1 MTGRHE
7 VRVGPLGEPGIGMAE
22 VLAHGFDRLAGVEQ
36 HAGEVVAQGVARHAS
51 GLTMRLAGL
60 ARMGALAL
68 LWGSNFLWIKYALEG
83 FSPVQVTLLRLALG
97 AATLL
102 MALRLTGVHLPTGR
116 RVWAHFVVAALVA
129 NALPYWL
136 FAYGEQHV
144 PSSLAGAIN
153 ATTPLWT
160 VAVALLIRAEAR
172 PTHLRLVGL
181 AMGFL
186 GVLVLLQGSPSE
198 CGNCAGTS
206 DYLAGFLACLAA
218 SASYGIA
225 YAYMARFLTP
235 RDVPALALAAGQL
248 LAATGLLLLVTPF
261 AGMQPMNLSATAVA
275 GALVLGILGTGVAYV
290 LNFRLI
296 TDDGPSAASTV
307 TYLLPIVSI
316 TLGVTVGSEEA
327 TSPLLVGTVVV
338 LVGVVLVRRS
348 GRPLPA
354 PAVAK

>member
-1 MTGRHE
+1 
-7 VRVGPLGEPGIGMAE
+7 V
-22 VLAHGFDRLAGVEQ
+22 
-36 HAGEVVAQGVARHAS
+36 
-51 GLTMRLAGL
+51 RLAGL

-83 FSPVQVTLLRLALG
+83 FSPIQVTLLRLALG
-97 AATLL
+97 AVTLL
-102 MALRLTGVHLPTGR
+102 VALRATGVQLPTGR
-116 RVWAHFVVAALVA
+116 TVWAHFVVAALVA

-160 VAVALLIRAEAR
+160 VVVALLIGAESR
-172 PTHLRLVGL
+172 PTPLRLVGL
-181 AMGFL
+181 AMGLF
-186 GVLVLLQGSPSE
+186 GVLVLLQGSPSN
-198 CGNCAGTS
+198 CADCAGTS

-248 LAATGLLLLVTPF
+248 VAATGLLLLVAPF
-261 AGMQPMNLSATAVA
+261 AGMQPVRLSATAVA
-275 GALVLGILGTGVAYV
+275 SALVLGILGTGVAYV

-307 TYLLPIVSI
+307 TYLLPVVSI
-316 TLGVTVGSEEA
+316 ALGLTLGSEQG
-327 TSPLLVGTVVV
+327 TWPLVLGTGVV
-338 LVGVVLVRRS
+338 LVGVLLVRTQPGANNEGAKR
-348 GRPLPA
+348 LPPSDNVD
-354 PAVAK
+354 PASSHT